1 MGIMFNKIKS
11 GFMKICVI
19 FIFAVLLN
27 ILTVKGQLMIEQ
39 GPSGSTRDGSLIVYG
54 LTGSG
59 NRLPYEKIKGSPFLF
74 DEWKSATLYHANGKS
89 FGVYQAKLNLATQEV
104 HYKDSK
110 GQELADNGSIA
121 KVVFEE
127 ASLEGT
133 TYIALSNNFEEI
145 NRNYP
150 GSKRY
155 ALEMNPGEFSLLKVY
170 GRTVAQGDSLFG
182 TLKRYYFTD
191 KIDYYLKINNRIEKL
206 KRLGEDE
213 ILPFLPGLSSYRV
226 WIKANKMRLSKEED
240 LVKFLSYYNKQR
252 SSSQ

>member
-1 MGIMFNKIKS
+1 MDTMFNKLNS
-11 GFMKICVI
+11 GFMKNWFILI
-19 FIFAVLLN
+19 FTSLLH
-27 ILTVKGQLMIEQ
+27 ITMVKGQLMIEQ

-121 KVVFEE
+121 KLVFEE
-127 ASLEGT
+127 ATSEGT
-133 TYIALSNNFEEI
+133 TYVACSNNIEEV

-155 ALEMNPGEFSLLKVY
+155 AFEMNPGEVSLLKVY
-170 GRTVAQGDSLFG
+170 GRSVAQGDSLFG

-213 ILPFLPGLSSYRV
+213 IVPFLPGLSSYRT
-226 WIKANKMRLSKEED
+226 WLKTSKMRLSKEED
-240 LVKFLSYYNKQR
+240 LVKFLVYYNKQR

>member
-1 MGIMFNKIKS
+1 MYDKLKS
-11 GFMKICVI
+11 GFMKNS
-19 FIFAVLLN
+19 FIFLLIFFLN
-27 ILTVKGQLMIEQ
+27 ILMAKGQLMIEQ

-59 NRLPYEKIKGSPFLF
+59 NRLPYEKIKGSPYLF
-74 DEWKSATLYHANGKS
+74 EDWKSATLYHANGKS
-89 FGVYQAKLNLATQEV
+89 FGVYQVKLNLATQEV

-121 KVVFEE
+121 KLVFED
-127 ASLEGT
+127 ASSEGT
-133 TYIALSNNFEEI
+133 TYIVCANNIEEI

-155 ALEMNPGEFSLLKVY
+155 AVELNPGEVSVLKVY
-170 GRTVAQGDSLFG
+170 SRSVAQGDSLFG
-182 TLKRYYFTD
+182 TLKRYFFTD

-213 ILPFLPGLSSYRV
+213 IFPFLPGMSSFRG
-226 WIKANKMRLSKEED
+226 WLKTNKMKLSKEED
-240 LVKFLSYYNKQR
+240 LVKFLVYFNKQR
-252 SSSQ
+252 SSTQ